1 MGQYNWK
8 EIDFPAQQKDWKK
21 FELIN
26 RWIALNILFAPYGTE
41 KIRLAYKSKQ
51 NLKRENQVILLMN
64 TDDEKLHYLAVRS
77 LSALIREITLSQ

>member
-1 MGQYNWK
+1 M
-8 EIDFPAQQKDWKK
+8 
-21 FELIN
+21 
-26 RWIALNILFAPYGTE
+26 PYGTE